1 MQRKAEYQENAL
13 SSKAAATIGSDAPM
27 KNDVRSITNT
37 ESSATGTRQAFVPL
51 SFKVTKSFKKRYQ
64 QAALDADMKL
74 NELLSAMLDQ
84 WEEKR
89 SINKVRKT

>member
-1 MQRKAEYQENAL
+1 L
-13 SSKAAATIGSDAPM
+13 SSKPSTEIDSDALM
-27 KNDVRSITNT
+27 KNTVRSITNT
-37 ESSATGTRQAFVPL
+37 DDSAMGTRQTFVPL

-89 SINKVRKT
+89 SMNKARKT

>member
-1 MQRKAEYQENAL
+1 M
-13 SSKAAATIGSDAPM
+13 SSKAAATIGSNAPM
-27 KNDVRSITNT
+27 KNDVHSITNT
-37 ESSATGTRQAFVPL
+37 EISTTATPQTFVPL

-84 WEEKR
+84 WEERR
-89 SINKVRKT
+89 SMNTARKL